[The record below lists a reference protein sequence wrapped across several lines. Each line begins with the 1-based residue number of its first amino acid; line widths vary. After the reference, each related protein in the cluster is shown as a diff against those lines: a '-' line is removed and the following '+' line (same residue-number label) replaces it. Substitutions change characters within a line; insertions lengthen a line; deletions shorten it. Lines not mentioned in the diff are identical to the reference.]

1 MGKQLHTIMVVFL
14 TLTLVMS
21 NVPFQAIT
29 AQAEEDPS
37 VSVTQTPNVPKT
49 TSEGDTTT
57 EGTTAT
63 ENKGD
68 TDDLSEDSSA
78 KAAEDEK
85 SDRSQQDSGAS
96 DSTAAPRRNSRG
108 GSNLKVELHPLAQ
121 TQYEPKDSVTTGI
134 YINGA
139 DLTAPLDG
147 AYLDVIMPTTL
158 YEGGTALTT
167 DSYID
172 NFAIATENIPIIK
185 NAVKRVEGGKTIYR
199 VYFNTIDSTTRIEI
213 PYVFSFADKLTPA
226 NYKLQPSIKV
236 YDGSDQLIHEENDKE
251 YTPVYKDSTAYK
263 MVASDIAN
271 DQLLYGGTS
280 KAGDSTRISENGA
293 QSIPFTFT
301 YTNNSRMMKTVTVT
315 DTLPTYVDSHGNTV
329 TAKFNA
335 AENPGWVDN
344 GDGTVTYTKEFKES
358 DYNGDIDRNIDM
370 TDVVLYLSFPDAQFI
385 KDGTKPTFT
394 NRVDMTGVPYNASPG
409 EKYVAS
415 AYIRFNLTAD
425 DFSGTGFFGKK
436 NSGSNFV
443 TYDKNG
449 LYAERPTYTIKIAN
463 QFSEPLKQITIT
475 EDEANIDPR
484 LFITYIDSLYLR
496 GAAWGGT
503 TVLNDKVEIRAY
515 KADGTYDTFN
525 VKDQINADQ
534 QNQLNETAE
543 KIRNGEITLDQAPAV
558 TPTYTKIVI
567 DFKDFELPVG
577 YTVDFEVKT
586 AFKDPFKVAYS
597 SERDIKNVAVFDGT
611 VKNSQ
616 GTTVPVHASA
626 DAAKAFEPLT
636 ESMSLYK
643 NTEGQTTGMPGDK
656 VTFRMAVDLNR
667 LSKARYLKNPT
678 IVDLLPKGVSVTPET
693 EVSTFYGT
701 EAGWIE
707 SWEAIENYNG
717 SGQTAIKITFK
728 SDLVQN
734 FPGGNSNSPYSINF
748 FLKNLKINDEIIPAK
763 AETASVN
770 NDNQMYFYLDGVDF
784 PSDVNSSQKVTDT
797 KDINMNGSVDDTVL
811 KTTSKVLGNNAESIQ
826 SSKYVRS
833 IEPIVDGGGL
843 YYGRAFTGQIA
854 TDYQSDANEALGR
867 FQYDLQIKNYFNTDL
882 NKVAIYDVLPHVG
895 DTGRISG
902 ASESQFSNTLLGP
915 LTLTVNDQDVTSRF
929 DIYYRTDRYPSM
941 DADTEMNS
949 SQWVT
954 TPADYSKVTAL
965 KIVSKGSSV
974 LKSYE
979 TLHVIV
985 DMQAPSYDPDNE
997 LFGKTATNTFKVQ
1010 YNGIDSYGE
1019 TSPVTNTLRERIR
1032 IPVTKTWV
1040 GPKGEAV
1047 TVKLLADNND
1057 SGKTVTLSEDNNWSA
1072 TFEGLPRYK
1081 ADGSEIAYKVT
1092 EAEVTGV
1099 DASKYT
1105 TTVTGSAASGFTIKN
1120 ENKET
1125 IDIPVTKTW
1134 IGPKGEAVTVK
1145 LLADNNDSGKTVTLS
1160 KDNNWSAAFEGLPRY
1175 KADGS
1180 EIAYEVTEAEV
1191 TGVDASKY
1199 TTTVTG
1205 SAASGFTIKN
1215 ENSEVVSI
1223 PVKKVW
1229 NGPAADSVTVHLY
1242 ADDVDT
1248 NQTLTLNKANN
1259 WQGSFDSYA
1268 KYNDDGTEIVYTV
1281 KEDAIANYSSKV
1293 TGDAASGFTITNTSK
1308 ETIDIQ
1314 GSKTWD
1320 DDENRDGAR
1329 PDSITVR
1336 LHADGVEKDV
1346 KTVTA
1351 DDNWAWSFEGLP
1363 KYDSTDG
1370 HEISYILT
1378 EDAVAGYATTTN
1390 NYDVKNS
1397 YTPGKTSVTVTKA
1410 WNDANNKDGIRPD
1423 SIKVQLYAN
1432 GKPTG
1437 DAVVL
1442 SAADQWTY
1450 TWTGLFMKEN
1460 GKNIEYSVKEVTVP
1474 KGYESKVTG
1483 DATSGFIIENTHKPT
1498 EKQPP
1503 KKKDSPKEKLAQ
1515 TGDSANML
1523 LLAALAGA
1531 GIAALGVAGA
1541 IRRKQD

>member
-1 MGKQLHTIMVVFL
+1 MKKMGKQLHTIMVVFL
-14 TLTLVMS
+14 TLMLVMS
-21 NVPFQAIT
+21 NVLFQTIT
-29 AQAEEDPS
+29 AQAEEDSS
-37 VSVTQTPNVPKT
+37 VSVT
-49 TSEGDTTT
+49 
-57 EGTTAT
+57 
-63 ENKGD
+63 
-68 TDDLSEDSSA
+68 
-78 KAAEDEK
+78 
-85 SDRSQQDSGAS
+85 
-96 DSTAAPRRNSRG
+96 

-121 TQYEPKDSVTTGI
+121 TQYEPKDNVTTGI

-158 YEGGTALTT
+158 YEGGTVLTT

-172 NFAIATENIPIIK
+172 NFAIATENTPIIK

-263 MVASDIAN
+263 MVASDIADN
-271 DQLLYGGTS
+271 QLLYGGTS

-301 YTNNSRMMKTVTVT
+301 YTNKSRMMKTVTVT

-358 DYNGDIDRNIDM
+358 DYNGDLGRDSDM

-409 EKYVAS
+409 EKYAAS
-415 AYIRFNLTAD
+415 AYIRFRLTAD

-449 LYAERPTYTIKIAN
+449 LYAERPTYIIKIAN
-463 QFSEPLKQITIT
+463 QFSEPLKQITIS

-496 GAAWGGT
+496 GAAWGGV

-626 DAAKAFEPLT
+626 DAAKAFKPLT

-656 VTFRMAVDLNR
+656 VTFRMAVDFNG

-734 FPGGNSNSPYSINF
+734 FPGGNSDSPYSINI

-797 KDINMNGSVDDTVL
+797 RDINMNDSVDDTVL

-843 YYGRAFTGQIA
+843 YYGRAFTDQIA
-854 TDYQSDANEALGR
+854 TDYQSDSNEALGR
-867 FQYDLQIKNYFNTDL
+867 FQYDLQIKNYFNADL

-965 KIVSKGSSV
+965 KIVSKDSSV

-1010 YNGIDSYGE
+1010 YDGTGSYGE
-1019 TSPVTNTLRERIR
+1019 TSPVTNILRERIR
-1032 IPVTKTWV
+1032 
-1040 GPKGEAV
+1040 
-1047 TVKLLADNND
+1047 
-1057 SGKTVTLSEDNNWSA
+1057 
-1072 TFEGLPRYK
+1072 
-1081 ADGSEIAYKVT
+1081 
-1092 EAEVTGV
+1092 
-1099 DASKYT
+1099 
-1105 TTVTGSAASGFTIKN
+1105 
-1120 ENKET
+1120 
-1125 IDIPVTKTW
+1125 IPVTKTW

-1160 KDNNWSAAFEGLPRY
+1160 KDNNWSATFEGLPKY
-1175 KADGS
+1175 KANGS
-1180 EIAYEVTEAEV
+1180 EIAYKVTEAEV

-1205 SAASGFTIKN
+1205 SAA
-1215 ENSEVVSI
+1215 E
-1223 PVKKVW
+1223 
-1229 NGPAADSVTVHLY
+1229 
-1242 ADDVDT
+1242 
-1248 NQTLTLNKANN
+1248 
-1259 WQGSFDSYA
+1259 
-1268 KYNDDGTEIVYTV
+1268 
-1281 KEDAIANYSSKV
+1281 
-1293 TGDAASGFTITNTSK
+1293 GFTITNTNK

-1336 LHADGVEKDV
+1336 LHADGVEKDA

-1351 DDNWAWSFEGLP
+1351 DDNWTWSFEGLP

-1410 WNDANNKDGIRPD
+1410 WNDANNKDGLRPD

-1460 GKNIEYSVKEVTVP
+1460 GNNIKYSVKEVTVP
-1474 KGYESKVTG
+1474 KGYEFKVTG
-1483 DATSGFIIENTHKPT
+1483 DATSGFIIENTHEPA
-1498 EKQPP
+1498 ENQPP
-1503 KKKDSPKEKLAQ
+1503 KKKDSPKKKLAQ
-1515 TGDSANML
+1515 TGVSANML
-1523 LLAALAGA
+1523 LSAALAGA

-1541 IRRKQD
+1541 MRRKQD

>member
-1 MGKQLHTIMVVFL
+1 
-14 TLTLVMS
+14 
-21 NVPFQAIT
+21 
-29 AQAEEDPS
+29 
-37 VSVTQTPNVPKT
+37 
-49 TSEGDTTT
+49 
-57 EGTTAT
+57 
-63 ENKGD
+63 
-68 TDDLSEDSSA
+68 
-78 KAAEDEK
+78 
-85 SDRSQQDSGAS
+85 
-96 DSTAAPRRNSRG
+96 
-108 GSNLKVELHPLAQ
+108 
-121 TQYEPKDSVTTGI
+121 
-134 YINGA
+134 
-139 DLTAPLDG
+139 
-147 AYLDVIMPTTL
+147 
-158 YEGGTALTT
+158 
-167 DSYID
+167 
-172 NFAIATENIPIIK
+172 
-185 NAVKRVEGGKTIYR
+185 
-199 VYFNTIDSTTRIEI
+199 
-213 PYVFSFADKLTPA
+213 
-226 NYKLQPSIKV
+226 
-236 YDGSDQLIHEENDKE
+236 
-251 YTPVYKDSTAYK
+251 
-263 MVASDIAN
+263 
-271 DQLLYGGTS
+271 
-280 KAGDSTRISENGA
+280 
-293 QSIPFTFT
+293 
-301 YTNNSRMMKTVTVT
+301 
-315 DTLPTYVDSHGNTV
+315 
-329 TAKFNA
+329 
-335 AENPGWVDN
+335 
-344 GDGTVTYTKEFKES
+344 
-358 DYNGDIDRNIDM
+358 
-370 TDVVLYLSFPDAQFI
+370 
-385 KDGTKPTFT
+385 
-394 NRVDMTGVPYNASPG
+394 MTGVPYNASPG
-409 EKYVAS
+409 EKYAAS

-449 LYAERPTYTIKIAN
+449 LYAERPTYIIKIAN

-626 DAAKAFEPLT
+626 DAAKAFKPLT

-656 VTFRMAVDLNR
+656 VTFRMAVDFNG

-797 KDINMNGSVDDTVL
+797 RDINMNDSVDDTVL
-811 KTTSKVLGNNAESIQ
+811 KTTSKVLGNNTESIQ

-1010 YNGIDSYGE
+1010 YNGTDSYGE

-1032 IPVTKTWV
+1032 
-1040 GPKGEAV
+1040 
-1047 TVKLLADNND
+1047 
-1057 SGKTVTLSEDNNWSA
+1057 
-1072 TFEGLPRYK
+1072 
-1081 ADGSEIAYKVT
+1081 
-1092 EAEVTGV
+1092 
-1099 DASKYT
+1099 
-1105 TTVTGSAASGFTIKN
+1105 
-1120 ENKET
+1120 
-1125 IDIPVTKTW
+1125 IPVTKTW

-1160 KDNNWSAAFEGLPRY
+1160 KDNNWSATFEGLPKY
-1175 KADGS
+1175 KANGS
-1180 EIAYEVTEAEV
+1180 EIAYKVTEAEV

-1205 SAASGFTIKN
+1205 SAA
-1215 ENSEVVSI
+1215 E
-1223 PVKKVW
+1223 
-1229 NGPAADSVTVHLY
+1229 
-1242 ADDVDT
+1242 
-1248 NQTLTLNKANN
+1248 
-1259 WQGSFDSYA
+1259 
-1268 KYNDDGTEIVYTV
+1268 
-1281 KEDAIANYSSKV
+1281 
-1293 TGDAASGFTITNTSK
+1293 GFTITNTNK

-1336 LHADGVEKDV
+1336 LHADGVEKDA

-1351 DDNWAWSFEGLP
+1351 DDNWTWSFEGLP

-1370 HEISYILT
+1370 REISYILT

-1410 WNDANNKDGIRPD
+1410 WNDANNKDGLRPD

-1474 KGYESKVTG
+1474 KDYESKVTG
-1483 DATSGFIIENTHKPT
+1483 DATSGFIIENTHKPI

-1503 KKKDSPKEKLAQ
+1503 KKKDSPKKKLAQ
-1515 TGDSANML
+1515 TGVSANML
-1523 LLAALAGA
+1523 LSAALAGA

>member
-1 MGKQLHTIMVVFL
+1 
-14 TLTLVMS
+14 
-21 NVPFQAIT
+21 
-29 AQAEEDPS
+29 
-37 VSVTQTPNVPKT
+37 
-49 TSEGDTTT
+49 
-57 EGTTAT
+57 
-63 ENKGD
+63 
-68 TDDLSEDSSA
+68 
-78 KAAEDEK
+78 
-85 SDRSQQDSGAS
+85 
-96 DSTAAPRRNSRG
+96 
-108 GSNLKVELHPLAQ
+108 
-121 TQYEPKDSVTTGI
+121 
-134 YINGA
+134 
-139 DLTAPLDG
+139 
-147 AYLDVIMPTTL
+147 
-158 YEGGTALTT
+158 
-167 DSYID
+167 
-172 NFAIATENIPIIK
+172 
-185 NAVKRVEGGKTIYR
+185 
-199 VYFNTIDSTTRIEI
+199 
-213 PYVFSFADKLTPA
+213 
-226 NYKLQPSIKV
+226 
-236 YDGSDQLIHEENDKE
+236 
-251 YTPVYKDSTAYK
+251 
-263 MVASDIAN
+263 
-271 DQLLYGGTS
+271 
-280 KAGDSTRISENGA
+280 
-293 QSIPFTFT
+293 
-301 YTNNSRMMKTVTVT
+301 
-315 DTLPTYVDSHGNTV
+315 
-329 TAKFNA
+329 
-335 AENPGWVDN
+335 
-344 GDGTVTYTKEFKES
+344 
-358 DYNGDIDRNIDM
+358 
-370 TDVVLYLSFPDAQFI
+370 
-385 KDGTKPTFT
+385 
-394 NRVDMTGVPYNASPG
+394 
-409 EKYVAS
+409 
-415 AYIRFNLTAD
+415 
-425 DFSGTGFFGKK
+425 
-436 NSGSNFV
+436 
-443 TYDKNG
+443 
-449 LYAERPTYTIKIAN
+449 
-463 QFSEPLKQITIT
+463 
-475 EDEANIDPR
+475 
-484 LFITYIDSLYLR
+484 
-496 GAAWGGT
+496 
-503 TVLNDKVEIRAY
+503 
-515 KADGTYDTFN
+515 
-525 VKDQINADQ
+525 
-534 QNQLNETAE
+534 
-543 KIRNGEITLDQAPAV
+543 
-558 TPTYTKIVI
+558 
-567 DFKDFELPVG
+567 
-577 YTVDFEVKT
+577 
-586 AFKDPFKVAYS
+586 
-597 SERDIKNVAVFDGT
+597 
-611 VKNSQ
+611 
-616 GTTVPVHASA
+616 
-626 DAAKAFEPLT
+626 
-636 ESMSLYK
+636 
-643 NTEGQTTGMPGDK
+643 
-656 VTFRMAVDLNR
+656 
-667 LSKARYLKNPT
+667 
-678 IVDLLPKGVSVTPET
+678 
-693 EVSTFYGT
+693 
-701 EAGWIE
+701 
-707 SWEAIENYNG
+707 
-717 SGQTAIKITFK
+717 
-728 SDLVQN
+728 
-734 FPGGNSNSPYSINF
+734 
-748 FLKNLKINDEIIPAK
+748 
-763 AETASVN
+763 
-770 NDNQMYFYLDGVDF
+770 MYFYLDGVDF

-811 KTTSKVLGNNAESIQ
+811 KTTSKVLGNNTESIQ

-833 IEPIVDGGGL
+833 IEPIVDGGGGL

-867 FQYDLQIKNYFNTDL
+867 FQYDLQIKNYFNADL

-965 KIVSKGSSV
+965 KIVSKDSSV

-1010 YNGIDSYGE
+1010 YNGTDFYGE

-1032 IPVTKTWV
+1032 
-1040 GPKGEAV
+1040 
-1047 TVKLLADNND
+1047 
-1057 SGKTVTLSEDNNWSA
+1057 
-1072 TFEGLPRYK
+1072 
-1081 ADGSEIAYKVT
+1081 
-1092 EAEVTGV
+1092 
-1099 DASKYT
+1099 
-1105 TTVTGSAASGFTIKN
+1105 
-1120 ENKET
+1120 
-1125 IDIPVTKTW
+1125 IPVTKTW

-1160 KDNNWSAAFEGLPRY
+1160 KDNNWSATFEGLPRY

-1503 KKKDSPKEKLAQ
+1503 KKKDSPKKKLAQ

>member
-1 MGKQLHTIMVVFL
+1 MGKQLHAIMVVLL
-14 TLTLVMS
+14 TLTLVMFY
-21 NVPFQAIT
+21 VPFQTIT

-37 VSVTQTPNVPKT
+37 VSVTQTPNVPKA
-49 TSEGDTTT
+49 TSEDDTTT

-68 TDDLSEDSSA
+68 TNDLSEDSSA
-78 KAAEDEK
+78 QAAEDEK

-96 DSTAAPRRNSRG
+96 DSTAAPRRNSRR

-121 TQYEPKDSVTTGI
+121 TQYEPKDNVTTGI

-139 DLTAPLDG
+139 NLTAPLDG

-172 NFAIATENIPIIK
+172 NFAIATENTPIIK

-263 MVASDIAN
+263 MVASDIADN
-271 DQLLYGGTS
+271 QLLYGGTS

-301 YTNNSRMMKTVTVT
+301 YTNKSRMMKTVTVT

-358 DYNGDIDRNIDM
+358 DYNGDLGRDSDM

-409 EKYVAS
+409 EKYAAS
-415 AYIRFNLTAD
+415 AYIRFRLTAD

-449 LYAERPTYTIKIAN
+449 LYAERPTYIIKIAN
-463 QFSEPLKQITIT
+463 QFSEPLKQITIS

-496 GAAWGGT
+496 GAAWGGV

-626 DAAKAFEPLT
+626 DAAKAFKPLT

-656 VTFRMAVDLNR
+656 VTFRMAVDFNG

-734 FPGGNSNSPYSINF
+734 FPGGNSDSPYSINI

-797 KDINMNGSVDDTVL
+797 RDINMNDSVDDTVL

-843 YYGRAFTGQIA
+843 YYGRAFTVGQIA
-854 TDYQSDANEALGR
+854 TDYQSDSNEALGR
-867 FQYDLQIKNYFNTDL
+867 FQYDLQIKNYFNADL

-965 KIVSKGSSV
+965 KIVSKDSSV

-1010 YNGIDSYGE
+1010 YNGTDSYGE
-1019 TSPVTNTLRERIR
+1019 TSPVTNILRERIR
-1032 IPVTKTWV
+1032 
-1040 GPKGEAV
+1040 
-1047 TVKLLADNND
+1047 
-1057 SGKTVTLSEDNNWSA
+1057 
-1072 TFEGLPRYK
+1072 
-1081 ADGSEIAYKVT
+1081 
-1092 EAEVTGV
+1092 
-1099 DASKYT
+1099 
-1105 TTVTGSAASGFTIKN
+1105 
-1120 ENKET
+1120 
-1125 IDIPVTKTW
+1125 IPVTKTW

-1160 KDNNWSAAFEGLPRY
+1160 KDNNWSATFEGLPKY
-1175 KADGS
+1175 KANGS
-1180 EIAYEVTEAEV
+1180 EIAYKVTEAEV

-1205 SAASGFTIKN
+1205 SAAT
-1215 ENSEVVSI
+1215 
-1223 PVKKVW
+1223 
-1229 NGPAADSVTVHLY
+1229 
-1242 ADDVDT
+1242 
-1248 NQTLTLNKANN
+1248 
-1259 WQGSFDSYA
+1259 
-1268 KYNDDGTEIVYTV
+1268 
-1281 KEDAIANYSSKV
+1281 
-1293 TGDAASGFTITNTSK
+1293 GFTITNTNK

-1336 LHADGVEKDV
+1336 LHADGVEKDA

-1351 DDNWAWSFEGLP
+1351 DDNWTWSFEGLS

-1370 HEISYILT
+1370 HEISYTLT

-1410 WNDANNKDGIRPD
+1410 WNDANNKDGLRPD

-1460 GKNIEYSVKEVTVP
+1460 GNNIKYSVKEVTVP
-1474 KGYESKVTG
+1474 KGYEFKVTG
-1483 DATSGFIIENTHKPT
+1483 DATSGFIIENTHEPA
-1498 EKQPP
+1498 ENQPP
-1503 KKKDSPKEKLAQ
+1503 KKKDSPKKKLAQ
-1515 TGDSANML
+1515 TGASANML

-1541 IRRKQD
+1541 MRRKQD

>member
-1 MGKQLHTIMVVFL
+1 MKKMGKQLHAIMVVLL
-14 TLTLVMS
+14 TLTLVMFY
-21 NVPFQAIT
+21 VPFQTIT

-37 VSVTQTPNVPKT
+37 VSVTQTPNVPKA
-49 TSEGDTTT
+49 TSEDDTTT

-68 TDDLSEDSSA
+68 TNDLSEDSSA
-78 KAAEDEK
+78 QAAEDEK

-96 DSTAAPRRNSRG
+96 DSTAAPRRNSRR

-121 TQYEPKDSVTTGI
+121 TQYEPKDNVTTGI

-139 DLTAPLDG
+139 NLTAPLDG

-172 NFAIATENIPIIK
+172 NFAIATENTPIIK

-263 MVASDIAN
+263 MAASDIAN

-301 YTNNSRMMKTVTVT
+301 YTNKSRMMKTVTVT

-358 DYNGDIDRNIDM
+358 DYNGDLGRNIDM

-409 EKYVAS
+409 EKYAAS
-415 AYIRFNLTAD
+415 AYIRFRLTAD

-463 QFSEPLKQITIT
+463 QFSEPLKQITIS

-577 YTVDFEVKT
+577 LTVDFEVKT

-597 SERDIKNVAVFDGT
+597 NERDIKNVAVFDGT

-626 DAAKAFEPLT
+626 DAAKAFKPLT

-643 NTEGQTTGMPGDK
+643 NTEDQTTGMPGDK
-656 VTFRMAVDLNR
+656 VTFRMAVDFNG

-811 KTTSKVLGNNAESIQ
+811 KTTSKVLGNNTESIQ

-843 YYGRAFTGQIA
+843 YYGRAFTVGQIA
-854 TDYQSDANEALGR
+854 TDYQSDSNEALGR
-867 FQYDLQIKNYFNTDL
+867 FQYDLQIKNYFNADL

-895 DTGRISG
+895 DTGRRISG

-965 KIVSKGSSV
+965 KIVSKDSSV

-1010 YNGIDSYGE
+1010 YDGTGSYGE
-1019 TSPVTNTLRERIR
+1019 TSPVTNILRERIR
-1032 IPVTKTWV
+1032 
-1040 GPKGEAV
+1040 
-1047 TVKLLADNND
+1047 
-1057 SGKTVTLSEDNNWSA
+1057 
-1072 TFEGLPRYK
+1072 
-1081 ADGSEIAYKVT
+1081 
-1092 EAEVTGV
+1092 
-1099 DASKYT
+1099 
-1105 TTVTGSAASGFTIKN
+1105 
-1120 ENKET
+1120 
-1125 IDIPVTKTW
+1125 IPVTKTW

-1160 KDNNWSAAFEGLPRY
+1160 KDNNWSATFEGLPKY

-1180 EIAYEVTEAEV
+1180 EIAYKVTEAEV

-1205 SAASGFTIKN
+1205 SAA
-1215 ENSEVVSI
+1215 E
-1223 PVKKVW
+1223 
-1229 NGPAADSVTVHLY
+1229 
-1242 ADDVDT
+1242 
-1248 NQTLTLNKANN
+1248 
-1259 WQGSFDSYA
+1259 
-1268 KYNDDGTEIVYTV
+1268 
-1281 KEDAIANYSSKV
+1281 
-1293 TGDAASGFTITNTSK
+1293 GFTITNTNK

-1336 LHADGVEKDV
+1336 LHADGVEKDA

-1351 DDNWAWSFEGLP
+1351 DDNWTWSFEGLP

-1410 WNDANNKDGIRPD
+1410 WNDANNKDGLRPD

-1460 GKNIEYSVKEVTVP
+1460 GKNIKYSVKEVTVP
-1474 KGYESKVTG
+1474 KGYEFKVTG
-1483 DATSGFIIENTHKPT
+1483 DATSGFVIENTHEPA
-1498 EKQPP
+1498 ENQPP
-1503 KKKDSPKEKLAQ
+1503 KKKDSPKKKLAQ
-1515 TGDSANML
+1515 TGVSANML
-1523 LLAALAGA
+1523 LSAALAGA

-1541 IRRKQD
+1541 MRRKQD

>member
-14 TLTLVMS
+14 TLMLVMS
-21 NVPFQAIT
+21 NVLFQTIT
-29 AQAEEDPS
+29 AQAEEDSS
-37 VSVTQTPNVPKT
+37 VSVT
-49 TSEGDTTT
+49 
-57 EGTTAT
+57 
-63 ENKGD
+63 
-68 TDDLSEDSSA
+68 
-78 KAAEDEK
+78 
-85 SDRSQQDSGAS
+85 
-96 DSTAAPRRNSRG
+96 

-121 TQYEPKDSVTTGI
+121 TQYEPKDNVTTGI

-158 YEGGTALTT
+158 YEGGTVLTT

-172 NFAIATENIPIIK
+172 NFAIATENIPMIK
-185 NAVKRVEGGKTIYR
+185 NAVKRVEDGKTIYR
-199 VYFNTIDSTTRIEI
+199 VNFNTIDSTTRIEI

-263 MVASDIAN
+263 MVASDIADN
-271 DQLLYGGTS
+271 QLLYGGTS

-293 QSIPFTFT
+293 QSIPFTFI

-358 DYNGDIDRNIDM
+358 DYNGDLGRDSDM

-409 EKYVAS
+409 EKYAAS
-415 AYIRFNLTAD
+415 AYIRFRLTAD

-463 QFSEPLKQITIT
+463 QFSEPLKQITIS

-496 GAAWGGT
+496 GAAWGGV

-577 YTVDFEVKT
+577 LTVDFEVKT

-597 SERDIKNVAVFDGT
+597 NERDIKNVAVFDGT

-616 GTTVPVHASA
+616 GTTLPVHASA
-626 DAAKAFEPLT
+626 DAAKAFKPLT

-643 NTEGQTTGMPGDK
+643 NTEDQTTGMPGDK
-656 VTFRMAVDLNR
+656 VNFRMAVDLNG

-797 KDINMNGSVDDTVL
+797 RDINMNDSVDDTVL

-843 YYGRAFTGQIA
+843 YYGRAFTDQIA

-867 FQYDLQIKNYFNTDL
+867 FQYDLQIKNYFNADL

-965 KIVSKGSSV
+965 KIVSKDNSV

-1010 YNGIDSYGE
+1010 YNGTDSYGE
-1019 TSPVTNTLRERIR
+1019 TSPVTNTLREMIR
-1032 IPVTKTWV
+1032 IPVTKTWI

-1057 SGKTVTLSEDNNWSA
+1057 SGRTVTLSKDNNWSA
-1072 TFEGLPRYK
+1072 TFEGLPKYK

-1105 TTVTGSAASGFTIKN
+1105 TTVTGSAAT
-1120 ENKET
+1120 
-1125 IDIPVTKTW
+1125 
-1134 IGPKGEAVTVK
+1134 
-1145 LLADNNDSGKTVTLS
+1145 
-1160 KDNNWSAAFEGLPRY
+1160 
-1175 KADGS
+1175 
-1180 EIAYEVTEAEV
+1180 
-1191 TGVDASKY
+1191 
-1199 TTTVTG
+1199 
-1205 SAASGFTIKN
+1205 
-1215 ENSEVVSI
+1215 
-1223 PVKKVW
+1223 
-1229 NGPAADSVTVHLY
+1229 
-1242 ADDVDT
+1242 
-1248 NQTLTLNKANN
+1248 
-1259 WQGSFDSYA
+1259 
-1268 KYNDDGTEIVYTV
+1268 
-1281 KEDAIANYSSKV
+1281 
-1293 TGDAASGFTITNTSK
+1293 GFTITNTNK

-1336 LHADGVEKDV
+1336 LHADGVEKDA

-1351 DDNWAWSFEGLP
+1351 DDNWTWSFEGLS

-1370 HEISYILT
+1370 HEISYTLT

-1410 WNDANNKDGIRPD
+1410 WNDANNKDGLRPD

-1460 GKNIEYSVKEVTVP
+1460 GKNIKYSVKEVTVP
-1474 KGYESKVTG
+1474 KDYESKVTG
-1483 DATSGFIIENTHKPT
+1483 DATSGFIIENTHEPA

-1503 KKKDSPKEKLAQ
+1503 KKKDSPKKKLAQ
-1515 TGDSANML
+1515 TGASANML

-1541 IRRKQD
+1541 MRRKQD

>member
-1 MGKQLHTIMVVFL
+1 MKKMGKQLHAIMVVLL
-14 TLTLVMS
+14 TLTLVMFY
-21 NVPFQAIT
+21 VPFQTIT

-37 VSVTQTPNVPKT
+37 VSVTQTPNVPKA
-49 TSEGDTTT
+49 TSEDDTTT

-68 TDDLSEDSSA
+68 TNDLSEDSSA
-78 KAAEDEK
+78 QAAEDEK

-96 DSTAAPRRNSRG
+96 DSTAAPRRNSRR

-121 TQYEPKDSVTTGI
+121 TQYEPKDNVTTGI

-139 DLTAPLDG
+139 NLTAPLDG

-172 NFAIATENIPIIK
+172 NFAIATENTPIIK

-263 MVASDIAN
+263 MVASDIADN
-271 DQLLYGGTS
+271 QLLYGGTS

-301 YTNNSRMMKTVTVT
+301 YTNKSRMMKTVTVT

-358 DYNGDIDRNIDM
+358 DYNGDLGRDSDM

-409 EKYVAS
+409 EKYAAS
-415 AYIRFNLTAD
+415 AYIRFRLTAD

-463 QFSEPLKQITIT
+463 QFSEPLKQITIS

-543 KIRNGEITLDQAPAV
+543 KIRNGEITLDLAPAV

-597 SERDIKNVAVFDGT
+597 NERDIKNVAVFDGT

-616 GTTVPVHASA
+616 GTTLPVHASA
-626 DAAKAFEPLT
+626 DAAKAFKPLT

-643 NTEGQTTGMPGDK
+643 NTEDQTTGMPGDK
-656 VTFRMAVDLNR
+656 VNFRMAVDLNG

-784 PSDVNSSQKVTDT
+784 PSGVNSSQKVTDT

-811 KTTSKVLGNNAESIQ
+811 KTTSKVLGNNTESIQ

-843 YYGRAFTGQIA
+843 YYGRAFTDQIA

-867 FQYDLQIKNYFNTDL
+867 FQYDLQIKNYFNADL

-895 DTGRISG
+895 DTGRRISG

-965 KIVSKGSSV
+965 KIVSKDNSV

-1010 YNGIDSYGE
+1010 YNGTDSYGE
-1019 TSPVTNTLRERIR
+1019 TSPVTNTLREMIR
-1032 IPVTKTWV
+1032 IPVTKTWI

-1057 SGKTVTLSEDNNWSA
+1057 SGRTVTLSKDNNWSA
-1072 TFEGLPRYK
+1072 TFEGLPKYK

-1105 TTVTGSAASGFTIKN
+1105 TTVTGSAATGFTITN
-1120 ENKET
+1120 TNKET
-1125 IDIPVTKTW
+1125 INIPVTKTW

-1145 LLADNNDSGKTVTLS
+1145 LLADNNDSGRTVTLS
-1160 KDNNWSAAFEGLPRY
+1160 KDNNWSATFEGLPKY

-1180 EIAYEVTEAEV
+1180 EIAYKVTEAEV

-1205 SAASGFTIKN
+1205 SAAT
-1215 ENSEVVSI
+1215 
-1223 PVKKVW
+1223 
-1229 NGPAADSVTVHLY
+1229 
-1242 ADDVDT
+1242 
-1248 NQTLTLNKANN
+1248 
-1259 WQGSFDSYA
+1259 
-1268 KYNDDGTEIVYTV
+1268 
-1281 KEDAIANYSSKV
+1281 
-1293 TGDAASGFTITNTSK
+1293 GFTITNTNK

-1336 LHADGVEKDV
+1336 LHADGVEKDA

-1351 DDNWAWSFEGLP
+1351 DDNWTWSFEGLS

-1370 HEISYILT
+1370 HEISYTLT

-1410 WNDANNKDGIRPD
+1410 WNDANNKDGLRPD

-1460 GKNIEYSVKEVTVP
+1460 GKNIKYSVKEVTVP
-1474 KGYESKVTG
+1474 KGYEFKVTG
-1483 DATSGFIIENTHKPT
+1483 DATSGFIIENTHEPA

-1503 KKKDSPKEKLAQ
+1503 KKKDSPKKKLAQ
-1515 TGDSANML
+1515 TGASANML

-1541 IRRKQD
+1541 MRRKQD

>member
-14 TLTLVMS
+14 TLMLVMS
-21 NVPFQAIT
+21 NVLFQTIT
-29 AQAEEDPS
+29 AQAEEDSS
-37 VSVTQTPNVPKT
+37 VSVT
-49 TSEGDTTT
+49 
-57 EGTTAT
+57 
-63 ENKGD
+63 
-68 TDDLSEDSSA
+68 
-78 KAAEDEK
+78 
-85 SDRSQQDSGAS
+85 
-96 DSTAAPRRNSRG
+96 

-121 TQYEPKDSVTTGI
+121 TQYEPKDNVTTGI

-158 YEGGTALTT
+158 YEGGTVLTT

-172 NFAIATENIPIIK
+172 NFAIATENIPMIK
-185 NAVKRVEGGKTIYR
+185 NAVKRVEDGKTIYR
-199 VYFNTIDSTTRIEI
+199 VNFNTIDSTTRIEI

-226 NYKLQPSIKV
+226 DYKLQPSIKV

-263 MVASDIAN
+263 MAASDIAN

-293 QSIPFTFT
+293 QSIPFTFI

-358 DYNGDIDRNIDM
+358 DYNGDLGRNIDM

-409 EKYVAS
+409 EKYAAS

-449 LYAERPTYTIKIAN
+449 LYAERPTYIIKIAN

-496 GAAWGGT
+496 GAAWGGV

-577 YTVDFEVKT
+577 LTVDFEVKT

-626 DAAKAFEPLT
+626 DAAKAFKPLT

-656 VTFRMAVDLNR
+656 VTFRMAVDFNG

-707 SWEAIENYNG
+707 SWEAIENYSG

-734 FPGGNSNSPYSINF
+734 FPGGNSDSPYSINI

-797 KDINMNGSVDDTVL
+797 RDINMNDSVDDTVL

-854 TDYQSDANEALGR
+854 TDYQSDSNEALGR
-867 FQYDLQIKNYFNTDL
+867 FQYDLQIKNYFNADL

-965 KIVSKGSSV
+965 KIVSKDSSV

-1010 YNGIDSYGE
+1010 YDGTGSYGE
-1019 TSPVTNTLRERIR
+1019 TSPVTNILRERIR
-1032 IPVTKTWV
+1032 
-1040 GPKGEAV
+1040 
-1047 TVKLLADNND
+1047 
-1057 SGKTVTLSEDNNWSA
+1057 
-1072 TFEGLPRYK
+1072 
-1081 ADGSEIAYKVT
+1081 
-1092 EAEVTGV
+1092 
-1099 DASKYT
+1099 
-1105 TTVTGSAASGFTIKN
+1105 
-1120 ENKET
+1120 
-1125 IDIPVTKTW
+1125 IPVTKTW

-1160 KDNNWSAAFEGLPRY
+1160 KDNNWSATFEGLPKY
-1175 KADGS
+1175 KANGS
-1180 EIAYEVTEAEV
+1180 EIAYKVTEAEV

-1205 SAASGFTIKN
+1205 SAASGFTITNTRK
-1215 ENSEVVSI
+1215 ETIDI
-1223 PVKKVW
+1223 PVTKTW
-1229 NGPAADSVTVHLY
+1229 IGPKGEAVTVKLL
-1242 ADDVDT
+1242 ADNTDSGKTV
-1248 NQTLTLNKANN
+1248 TLSKDNN
-1259 WQGSFDSYA
+1259 WSATFEGLPKYKADGSEIAYMV
-1268 KYNDDGTEIVYTV
+1268 TEA
-1281 KEDAIANYSSKV
+1281 EV
-1293 TGDAASGFTITNTSK
+1293 TGVDASKYTTTVTGSAAEGFTITNTNK

-1336 LHADGVEKDV
+1336 LHADGVEKDA

-1351 DDNWAWSFEGLP
+1351 DDNWTWSFEGLP

-1410 WNDANNKDGIRPD
+1410 WNDANNEDGLRPD

-1460 GKNIEYSVKEVTVP
+1460 GKNIKYSVKEVTVP
-1474 KGYESKVTG
+1474 KGYEFKVTG
-1483 DATSGFIIENTHKPT
+1483 DATSGFIIENTHEPA

-1503 KKKDSPKEKLAQ
+1503 KKKDSPKKKLAQ
-1515 TGDSANML
+1515 TGVSANTL
-1523 LLAALAGA
+1523 LSAALAGA

>member
-14 TLTLVMS
+14 TLMLVMS
-21 NVPFQAIT
+21 NVLFQTIT
-29 AQAEEDPS
+29 AQAEEDSS
-37 VSVTQTPNVPKT
+37 VSVT
-49 TSEGDTTT
+49 
-57 EGTTAT
+57 
-63 ENKGD
+63 
-68 TDDLSEDSSA
+68 
-78 KAAEDEK
+78 
-85 SDRSQQDSGAS
+85 
-96 DSTAAPRRNSRG
+96 

-121 TQYEPKDSVTTGI
+121 TQYEPKDNVTTGI

-158 YEGGTALTT
+158 YEGGTVLTT

-172 NFAIATENIPIIK
+172 NFAIATENIPMIK
-185 NAVKRVEGGKTIYR
+185 NAVKRVEDGKTIYR
-199 VYFNTIDSTTRIEI
+199 VNFNTIDSTTRIEI

-226 NYKLQPSIKV
+226 DYKLQPSIKV

-263 MVASDIAN
+263 MAASDIAN

-293 QSIPFTFT
+293 QSIPFTFI

-358 DYNGDIDRNIDM
+358 DYNGDLGRNIDM

-409 EKYVAS
+409 EKYAAS

-449 LYAERPTYTIKIAN
+449 LYAERPTYIIKIAN

-496 GAAWGGT
+496 GAAWGGV

-577 YTVDFEVKT
+577 LTVDFEVKT

-626 DAAKAFEPLT
+626 DAAKAFKPLT

-656 VTFRMAVDLNR
+656 VTFRMAVDFNG

-734 FPGGNSNSPYSINF
+734 FPGGNSDSPYSINI

-797 KDINMNGSVDDTVL
+797 RDINMNDSVDDTVL

-843 YYGRAFTGQIA
+843 YYGRAFTVGQIA
-854 TDYQSDANEALGR
+854 TDYQSDSNEALGR
-867 FQYDLQIKNYFNTDL
+867 FQYDLQIKNYFNADL

-965 KIVSKGSSV
+965 KIVSKDSSV

-1010 YNGIDSYGE
+1010 YDGTGSYGE
-1019 TSPVTNTLRERIR
+1019 TSPVTNILRERIR
-1032 IPVTKTWV
+1032 IPVTKTWI

-1057 SGKTVTLSEDNNWSA
+1057 SGKTVTLSKDNNWSA
-1072 TFEGLPRYK
+1072 TFEGLPKYK
-1081 ADGSEIAYKVT
+1081 ANGSEIAYKVT

-1105 TTVTGSAASGFTIKN
+1105 TTVTGSAAEGFTITN
-1120 ENKET
+1120 TNKET

-1160 KDNNWSAAFEGLPRY
+1160 KDNNWSATFEGLPKY
-1175 KADGS
+1175 KANGS
-1180 EIAYEVTEAEV
+1180 EIAYKVTEAEV

-1205 SAASGFTIKN
+1205 SAA
-1215 ENSEVVSI
+1215 E
-1223 PVKKVW
+1223 
-1229 NGPAADSVTVHLY
+1229 
-1242 ADDVDT
+1242 
-1248 NQTLTLNKANN
+1248 
-1259 WQGSFDSYA
+1259 
-1268 KYNDDGTEIVYTV
+1268 
-1281 KEDAIANYSSKV
+1281 
-1293 TGDAASGFTITNTSK
+1293 GFTITNTNK

-1336 LHADGVEKDV
+1336 LHADGVEKDA

-1351 DDNWAWSFEGLP
+1351 DDNWTWSFEGLP

-1370 HEISYILT
+1370 HEISYTLT

-1410 WNDANNKDGIRPD
+1410 WNDANNKDGLRPD

-1460 GKNIEYSVKEVTVP
+1460 GNNIKYSVKEVTVP
-1474 KGYESKVTG
+1474 KGYEFKVTG
-1483 DATSGFIIENTHKPT
+1483 DATSGFIIENTHEPA

-1503 KKKDSPKEKLAQ
+1503 KKKDSPKKKLAQ
-1515 TGDSANML
+1515 TGASANML
-1523 LLAALAGA
+1523 LSAALAGA

>member
-1 MGKQLHTIMVVFL
+1 MGKQLHAIMVVFL
-14 TLTLVMS
+14 TLMLVMS
-21 NVPFQAIT
+21 NVLFQTIT
-29 AQAEEDPS
+29 AQAEEDSS
-37 VSVTQTPNVPKT
+37 VSVT
-49 TSEGDTTT
+49 
-57 EGTTAT
+57 
-63 ENKGD
+63 
-68 TDDLSEDSSA
+68 
-78 KAAEDEK
+78 
-85 SDRSQQDSGAS
+85 
-96 DSTAAPRRNSRG
+96 

-121 TQYEPKDSVTTGI
+121 TQYEPKDNVTTGI

-139 DLTAPLDG
+139 NLTAPLDG

-172 NFAIATENIPIIK
+172 NFAIATENTPIIK
-185 NAVKRVEGGKTIYR
+185 NAVKRVEDGKTIYR
-199 VYFNTIDSTTRIEI
+199 VNFNTIDSTTRIEI

-263 MVASDIAN
+263 MVASDIADN
-271 DQLLYGGTS
+271 QLLYGGTS

-301 YTNNSRMMKTVTVT
+301 YTNKSRMMKTVTVT

-358 DYNGDIDRNIDM
+358 DYNGDLGRDSDM

-409 EKYVAS
+409 EKYAAS
-415 AYIRFNLTAD
+415 AYIRFRLTAD

-463 QFSEPLKQITIT
+463 QFSEPLKQITIS

-543 KIRNGEITLDQAPAV
+543 KIRNGEITLDLAPAV

-597 SERDIKNVAVFDGT
+597 NERDIKNVAVFDGT

-616 GTTVPVHASA
+616 GTTLPVHASA
-626 DAAKAFEPLT
+626 DAAKAFKPLT

-643 NTEGQTTGMPGDK
+643 NTEDQTTGMPGDK
-656 VTFRMAVDLNR
+656 VNFRMAVDFNG

-734 FPGGNSNSPYSINF
+734 FPGGNSDSPYSINF

-784 PSDVNSSQKVTDT
+784 PSGVNSSQKVTDT

-811 KTTSKVLGNNAESIQ
+811 KTTSKVLGNNTESIQ

-843 YYGRAFTGQIA
+843 YYGRAFTDQIA

-867 FQYDLQIKNYFNTDL
+867 FQYDLQIKNYFNADL

-895 DTGRISG
+895 DTGRRISG

-965 KIVSKGSSV
+965 KIVSKDNSV

-1010 YNGIDSYGE
+1010 YNGTDSYGE
-1019 TSPVTNTLRERIR
+1019 TSPVTNTLREMIR
-1032 IPVTKTWV
+1032 IPVTKTWI

-1057 SGKTVTLSEDNNWSA
+1057 SGRTVTLSKDNNWSA
-1072 TFEGLPRYK
+1072 TFEGLPKYK

-1105 TTVTGSAASGFTIKN
+1105 TTVTGSAAT
-1120 ENKET
+1120 
-1125 IDIPVTKTW
+1125 
-1134 IGPKGEAVTVK
+1134 
-1145 LLADNNDSGKTVTLS
+1145 
-1160 KDNNWSAAFEGLPRY
+1160 
-1175 KADGS
+1175 
-1180 EIAYEVTEAEV
+1180 
-1191 TGVDASKY
+1191 
-1199 TTTVTG
+1199 
-1205 SAASGFTIKN
+1205 
-1215 ENSEVVSI
+1215 
-1223 PVKKVW
+1223 
-1229 NGPAADSVTVHLY
+1229 
-1242 ADDVDT
+1242 
-1248 NQTLTLNKANN
+1248 
-1259 WQGSFDSYA
+1259 
-1268 KYNDDGTEIVYTV
+1268 
-1281 KEDAIANYSSKV
+1281 
-1293 TGDAASGFTITNTSK
+1293 GFTITNTNK

-1336 LHADGVEKDV
+1336 LHADGVEKDA

-1351 DDNWAWSFEGLP
+1351 DDNWTWSFEGLS

-1370 HEISYILT
+1370 HEISYTLT

-1410 WNDANNKDGIRPD
+1410 WNDANNKDGLRPD

-1460 GKNIEYSVKEVTVP
+1460 GKNIKYSVKEVTVP
-1474 KGYESKVTG
+1474 KGYEFKVTG
-1483 DATSGFIIENTHKPT
+1483 DATSGFIIENTHEPA

-1503 KKKDSPKEKLAQ
+1503 KKKDSPKKKLAQ
-1515 TGDSANML
+1515 TGASANML

-1541 IRRKQD
+1541 MRRKQD